1 MRRRPRRTPLQK
13 IDGIAYI
20 YIYMRRRSRRTPSKS
35 TGKWKK
41 SVRQNRKKRHLRKK
55 SGAHAAHMPKLLKN
69 APAAHLLRQ

>member
-1 MRRRPRRTPLQK
+1 
-13 IDGIAYI
+13 
-20 YIYMRRRSRRTPSKS
+20 MRRRSRRTPSKS